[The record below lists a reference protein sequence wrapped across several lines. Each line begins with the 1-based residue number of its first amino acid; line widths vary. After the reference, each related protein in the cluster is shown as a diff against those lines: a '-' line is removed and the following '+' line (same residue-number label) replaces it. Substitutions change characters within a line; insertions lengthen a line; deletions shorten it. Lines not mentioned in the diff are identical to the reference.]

1 VLKQGSPRS
10 HRVSV
15 GQGGVEIQVLEW
27 GDDGPLA
34 LLHHANGFCA
44 ATWGVVAER
53 LRPHWRVIA
62 IDARGH
68 GNSSRPQGNAAY
80 QWRELTRDWLAVTR
94 WALHSAKRSAVDLVV
109 GNSLGGAVALLAAAE
124 RPDWYRRLVLLD
136 PVALP
141 RRLFGGHG
149 GDSPPPL
156 PMAAQARQRCQVWP
170 SRAAA
175 GDAWRDKPMFAD
187 WHPRAFESY
196 LSHGL
201 RDREDG
207 RVELACSGEI
217 EAAIFEHTGGVDVMA
232 AAMGVAA
239 PTWVVRAGRGYL
251 PAELFEE
258 LCRHLPAG
266 RYLELDGGHLLPME
280 APDRVA
286 ELLLSLP

>member
-1 VLKQGSPRS
+1 M
-10 HRVSV
+10 
-15 GQGGVEIQVLEW
+15 

-149 GDSPPPL
+149 GDSLRRSRWRRRRASAARSGPPGQRLGMPGATSRCSRTGI
-156 PMAAQARQRCQVWP
+156 PVPSSRICRTACGTGRMAGSSSPVPAR
-170 SRAAA
+170 S
-175 GDAWRDKPMFAD
+175 KPQ
-187 WHPRAFESY
+187 S
-196 LSHGL
+196 S
-201 RDREDG
+201 
-207 RVELACSGEI
+207 S
-217 EAAIFEHTGGVDVMA
+217 T
-232 AAMGVAA
+232 
-239 PTWVVRAGRGYL
+239 
-251 PAELFEE
+251 
-258 LCRHLPAG
+258 PAG
-266 RYLELDGGHLLPME
+266 WT
-280 APDRVA
+280 
-286 ELLLSLP
+286 